1 VRLREFKNPVLLE
14 AAPAAAVVAAWPWLV
29 GLFGAAGATIAL
41 QQNPQAVEDFSE
53 WAVDSLPDAR
63 TMDSEDRNLIM
74 SPYGSMIDGLG
85 QAWDYITSEEEIDQA
100 AINKRID
107 DALAAGA
114 QRRGGERTEEI
125 LAKYRAIDDT
135 QNKVDPKLQAAADA
149 QAAEDEALISKI
161 LDKPTPT
168 TPQTQAQ
175 SNKILD
181 KIISQRTTPS
191 AKAADPSDD
200 AIADKM
206 VTQPNQKIGRVEP
219 VPIGQQPAKEKP
231 SIDTPYVPRAT
242 SEPYRPGAKA
252 KATPGGMADRKDG
265 RTVAP
270 DAKTAPLTKPDDI
283 PSTAGVKPGEAPS
296 AKGRDVAPPADVVK
310 PGTIAKPDAGAKA
323 KPDTGAQTI
332 PQAIPKAVPRAG
344 AVPKAAAPAQPAP
357 VAPPPIAQPPAAAA
371 KPGTIKKA
379 PRLGG
384 AVYTGSLKGT
394 PPKNILRLK

>member
-1 VRLREFKNPVLLE
+1 
-14 AAPAAAVVAAWPWLV
+14 
-29 GLFGAAGATIAL
+29 
-41 QQNPQAVEDFSE
+41 
-53 WAVDSLPDAR
+53 
-63 TMDSEDRNLIM
+63 
-74 SPYGSMIDGLG
+74 
-85 QAWDYITSEEEIDQA
+85 
-100 AINKRID
+100 
-107 DALAAGA
+107 
-114 QRRGGERTEEI
+114 
-125 LAKYRAIDDT
+125 
-135 QNKVDPKLQAAADA
+135 
-149 QAAEDEALISKI
+149 
-161 LDKPTPT
+161 
-168 TPQTQAQ
+168 
-175 SNKILD
+175 
-181 KIISQRTTPS
+181 
-191 AKAADPSDD
+191 
-200 AIADKM
+200 M

-231 SIDTPYVPRAT
+231 SIDTPYVPPAT
-242 SEPYRPGAKA
+242 TEPYRPGAKA

-296 AKGRDVAPPADVVK
+296 AKGRDVAPPADAVK
-310 PGTIAKPDAGAKA
+310 PGAIAKPDAGAKA

-357 VAPPPIAQPPAAAA
+357 VTPPPIAQPPAAA